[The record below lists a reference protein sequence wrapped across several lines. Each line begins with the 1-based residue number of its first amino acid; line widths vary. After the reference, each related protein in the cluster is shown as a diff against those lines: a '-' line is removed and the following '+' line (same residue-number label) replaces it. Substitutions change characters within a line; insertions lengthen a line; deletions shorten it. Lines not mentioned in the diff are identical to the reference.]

1 MIHPVFRLAAAQ
13 PMLLADHVG
22 AYAGLVS
29 EELLLMGMALKR
41 RWMWQLFGAVCWGI
55 SVVLGGVAVL
65 VWASSSALPLGATW
79 WLVLTPLLP
88 GVVGAWAWW
97 VACKPLRL
105 ASFARLREQLLQD
118 TALLGRYSE

>member
-41 RWMWQLFGAVCWGI
+41 RWLWQLLGAVCLGI
-55 SVVLGGVAVL
+55 SVVLGGVSVL
-65 VWASSSALPLGATW
+65 LWASLMLPAGAVW

-88 GVVGAWAWW
+88 LVVAAGAWWM
-97 VACKPLRL
+97 ACQPLRL
-105 ASFARLREQLLQD
+105 ASFVRLREQLTQD
-118 TALLGRYSE
+118 TALLGRYTE